1 MFCKGNVVADAP
13 GHKLVPA
20 VQNATT
26 ILRLLASRGTPMGVT
41 QIARETSLN
50 VSSAFNILRTLT
62 HAGLLSFDPA
72 AKSYRIGM
80 GLMEVAAPLLG
91 ANPADLIRP
100 LMNEIAQ
107 DHQVMIALWQIT
119 AVDRIVLIDR
129 FAAPRIVQAVVARN
143 SRLPAFAGAVGRC
156 YAAALDLDEA
166 QARAGYATVRWQS
179 DPGFAA
185 YWSDVRRAKTTRV
198 AQDRGHLFRGLE
210 IVATL
215 SRDASGRPRIGMS
228 GITIA
233 GQHDEAS
240 LERVGASLAAAAR
253 QIERGVFGRPAE
265 PSAPTAKKWEETCLR
280 RSP

>member
-1 MFCKGNVVADAP
+1 MADAR
-13 GHKLVPA
+13 GQKLVPA
-20 VQNATT
+20 VQNATL
-26 ILRLLASRGTPMGVT
+26 ILRLLAARGAPMGVT
-41 QIARETSLN
+41 RIARETSLN

-62 HAGLLSFDPA
+62 HEGLVSFDPE

-100 LMNEIAQ
+100 LMNEIVQ

-119 AVDRIVLIDR
+119 AGERIVLIDR
-129 FAAPRIVQAVVARN
+129 FTAARIVQAVIARN
-143 SRLPAFAGAVGRC
+143 SRLPAFAGAIGRC

-179 DPGFAA
+179 DPGFTA
-185 YWSDVRRAKTTRV
+185 YWSDVRRAKATRV

-210 IVATL
+210 IVAAL
-215 SRDASGRPRIGMS
+215 ARDARGTPRIGMS

-233 GQHDEAS
+233 GQHDEGS
-240 LERVGASLAAAAR
+240 LEHVGAALAEAAT
-253 QIERGVFGRPAE
+253 QIERGIFGRQMAV
-265 PSAPTAKKWEETCLR
+265 APIPERREERCLR
-280 RSP
+280 